1 MMLGEQ
7 SEVDWCI
14 WRVGERNDHRKRRNG
29 EIPIKG
35 ERAMKSFV
43 FSI

>member
-7 SEVDWCI
+7 SEMDRCI
-14 WRVGERNDHRKRRNG
+14 SRVGERNDHRKRRNG

-35 ERAMKSFV
+35 ERTMKSVV
-43 FSI
+43 FPI